1 MKWPERLGIAVAVL
15 LAAGAAFVVGRRSL
29 DGGSRTPDGGSNDLG
44 PGAFDVPEARER
56 AGLAVP
62 PPERPFV
69 PPPPEAD
76 GVPTVQDAA
85 QARALGRHVPGVVRC
100 RDGLPLPS
108 GGVLSLHVDGQQAS
122 STDVVDGAFDVWIAS
137 DGPYDVRLS
146 FGPDVVTARGQ
157 ALAADGSLAVVLPAR
172 SERTVQVRDDD
183 GHAVAGASVRCMT
196 ALESESSSSRE
207 ERPTPADLRALDAF
221 RVEDVAALDAS
232 GRARVVTDAAGRARL
247 PRTWSGWY
255 VVVEAPGFARR
266 HAFVRGDDAE
276 VRLAPGGD
284 VEVTVVDPSNRR
296 ASVRFT
302 ADGADFDAAV
312 VVPGAD
318 GRAVS
323 PRFAQGP
330 VDVELRSLDGG
341 PPIATTTV
349 TVVPG
354 RTVPVTLRPPPPT
367 PIVRT
372 AAVDVEGTVRIPA
385 AWGLAFPD
393 ATWMLRL
400 EPRSRAP
407 GREAR
412 SALLPRGPGDAVAF
426 DFRAIE
432 AGPYTA
438 HVDPVGWSQ
447 DVEVAPDASVLRL
460 SVPAPVVV
468 RIDAVDDDSGADVAI
483 GDTWLSYAF
492 AWFEPWRGPRS
503 ASPRQLWLP
512 STRAPLI
519 VHAKG
524 YAPAVVDIGPF
535 DEGTPS
541 ATVVV
546 RLRRAATLEIVAR
559 VDGREARLAELEL
572 RWGATAD
579 AQPFWARARLDAA
592 LQFDALPIGT
602 GWVSVAAARV
612 GGEFLSL
619 APSAPRRINLRPG
632 ETTTLEVD
640 LTTRP

>member
-15 LAAGAAFVVGRRSL
+15 LAAGAAFVVGRPSL
-29 DGGSRTPDGGSNDLG
+29 RGGVGSDVGSRDRGPD
-44 PGAFDVPEARER
+44 AFDVSVARKR

-69 PPPPEAD
+69 PPLPEAD
-76 GVPTVQDAA
+76 GIPTVQDAA
-85 QARALGRHVPGVVRC
+85 QARALGRHVTGVVRC
-100 RDGLPLPS
+100 GDGLPLPS
-108 GGVLSLHVDGQQAS
+108 GGVVSLHVDGHQAS

-137 DGPYDVRLS
+137 DGPYDVRLA
-146 FGPDVVTARGQ
+146 FGQEVVTARGQ
-157 ALAADGSLAVVLPAR
+157 ALTADGSLSVVLPPR
-172 SERTVQVRDDD
+172 RERTVQVRDDD

-247 PRTWSGWY
+247 PPTWSGWY

-276 VRLAPGGD
+276 VRLVPGGD

-302 ADGADFDAAV
+302 ADGADFDAAI

-318 GRAVS
+318 GRVVS

-330 VDVELRSLDGG
+330 VEVELRSLDGG

-349 TVVPG
+349 TAVPG

-367 PIVRT
+367 PVVLGPP
-372 AAVDVEGTVRIPA
+372 VDVEGTVRIPA
-385 AWGLAFPD
+385 AWAPAFPD

-412 SALLPRGPGDAVAF
+412 SALLPRGPGDPVAF

-468 RIDAVDDDSGADVAI
+468 RIDAIDDGSGADVAI
-483 GDTWLSYAF
+483 GGGDAYAF
-492 AWFEPWRGPRS
+492 ASFEPWRGPRS

-524 YAPAVVDIGPF
+524 YAPAVVHVGPF

-541 ATVVV
+541 ASVVV
-546 RLRRAATLEIVAR
+546 RLRRAATLVIVTR
-559 VDGREARLAELEL
+559 VDGREAPLAELEL

-579 AQPFWARARLDAA
+579 AQPFRARARLDAA

-619 APSAPRRINLRPG
+619 APSAPRRIDLRPG
-632 ETTTLEVD
+632 ETTTLGID

>member
-15 LAAGAAFVVGRRSL
+15 LAAGAAFVVGRPSL
-29 DGGSRTPDGGSNDLG
+29 RGGVGSDVGSRDLG
-44 PGAFDVPEARER
+44 PDAFDVSVARKR

-69 PPPPEAD
+69 PPLPEAD
-76 GVPTVQDAA
+76 GIPTVQDAA
-85 QARALGRHVPGVVRC
+85 QARALGRHVSGVVRC
-100 RDGLPLPS
+100 GDGLPLPS
-108 GGVLSLHVDGQQAS
+108 GGVVSLHVDGHQAS

-137 DGPYDVRLS
+137 DGPYDVRLA
-146 FGPDVVTARGQ
+146 FGQEVVTARGQ
-157 ALAADGSLAVVLPAR
+157 ALTADGSLSVVLPPR
-172 SERTVQVRDDD
+172 RERTVQVRDDD

-196 ALESESSSSRE
+196 ALESESWSSRE

-276 VRLAPGGD
+276 VRLVPGGD

-302 ADGADFDAAV
+302 ADGADFDAAI

-330 VDVELRSLDGG
+330 VEVELRSLDGG

-349 TVVPG
+349 PVVPG

-367 PIVRT
+367 PVVLGPP
-372 AAVDVEGTVRIPA
+372 VDVEGTVRIPA
-385 AWGLAFPD
+385 AWAPAFPD

-412 SALLPRGPGDAVAF
+412 SALLPRGPGDPVAF

-468 RIDAVDDDSGADVAI
+468 RIDAIDDGSGADVAI
-483 GDTWLSYAF
+483 GGGDAYAF

-524 YAPAVVDIGPF
+524 YAPAVIDIGPF

-579 AQPFWARARLDAA
+579 AQPFWARARLNAA

-619 APSAPRRINLRPG
+619 APTAPRRIDLRPG
-632 ETTTLEVD
+632 ETTTLGID

>member
-1 MKWPERLGIAVAVL
+1 MKWPEASIASL
-15 LAAGAAFVVGRRSL
+15 PTAAGAAFVVGRRSL
-29 DGGSRTPDGGSNDLG
+29 VGE
-44 PGAFDVPEARER
+44 PGAGRRQPRPRPGRFDLPEARER

-85 QARALGRHVPGVVRC
+85 QAKALGRHVTGIIRC
-100 RDGLPLPS
+100 EDGLPLPS
-108 GGVLSLHVDGQQAS
+108 GGVLSLHVAGQQAS

-137 DGPYDVRLS
+137 DGPYDVRYS
-146 FGPDVVTARGQ
+146 FGTEVVTARWQ
-157 ALAADGSLAVVLPAR
+157 SLAADGSLAVVLPPR
-172 SERTVQVRDDD
+172 RERTLEVRDDD
-183 GHAVAGASVRCMT
+183 GHAVAGASVRCVT
-196 ALESESSSSRE
+196 ALESEWGSAGE
-207 ERPTPADLRALDAF
+207 ERPTPADLQALDAF

-232 GRARVVTDAAGRARL
+232 GLARVVTDAAGRARL

-255 VVVEAPGFARR
+255 VVIEAPGFARR

-276 VRLAPGGD
+276 VRLVPGGD
-284 VEVTVVDPSNRR
+284 VEVTVIDPSNRR

-318 GRAVS
+318 GRALS

-330 VDVELRSLDGG
+330 VEVELLALDGG

-354 RTVPVTLRPPPPT
+354 RTVPVTSRRCPRRRSYWPPVDAEGRHPRGVGTRP
-367 PIVRT
+367 RR
-372 AAVDVEGTVRIPA
+372 DV
-385 AWGLAFPD
+385 
-393 ATWMLRL
+393 MLRL

-407 GREAR
+407 GREAVR
-412 SALLPRGPGDAVAF
+412 
-426 DFRAIE
+426 
-432 AGPYTA
+432 
-438 HVDPVGWSQ
+438 
-447 DVEVAPDASVLRL
+447 VAPPRSRRPCRSTSARSRPVRSRRTSIPSGVAGGRGRTRCVRACLRCRRRGR
-460 SVPAPVVV
+460 A
-468 RIDAVDDDSGADVAI
+468 IDAVDDDSGADVAI
-483 GDTWLSYAF
+483 GGGDAYAF

-512 STRAPLI
+512 STRAPVI
-519 VHAKG
+519 VHVKG

-535 DEGTPS
+535 EEGTPS
-541 ATVVV
+541 AKVVV
-546 RLRRAATLEIVAR
+546 RLHRAATLEIVAR
-559 VDGREARLAELEL
+559 VDGRAAQLTDMEL

-579 AQPFWARARLDAA
+579 ARPFRVRARVAA
-592 LQFDALPIGT
+592 VLQFDALPIGT
-602 GWVSVAAARV
+602 GWVSVASGRV
-612 GGEFLSL
+612 GGNLANF
-619 APSAPRRINLRPG
+619 APSAPRRVELRPG

>member
-1 MKWPERLGIAVAVL
+1 MSARA
-15 LAAGAAFVVGRRSL
+15 
-29 DGGSRTPDGGSNDLG
+29 SR
-44 PGAFDVPEARER
+44 
-56 AGLAVP
+56 VP

-76 GVPTVQDAA
+76 GIPTVQDAA
-85 QARALGRHVPGVVRC
+85 QAKALGRHVTGIIRC
-100 RDGLPLPS
+100 EDGLPLPS
-108 GGVLSLHVDGQQAS
+108 GGVLSLHVAGQQAS

-137 DGPYDVRLS
+137 DGPYDVRCS
-146 FGPDVVTARGQ
+146 FGTEVVTARWQ
-157 ALAADGSLAVVLPAR
+157 SLAADGSLAVVLPPR
-172 SERTVQVRDDD
+172 RERTLEVRDDD
-183 GHAVAGASVRCMT
+183 GHAVAGASVRCVT
-196 ALESESSSSRE
+196 ALESEWGSAGE
-207 ERPTPADLRALDAF
+207 ERPTPADLQALDAF

-232 GRARVVTDAAGRARL
+232 GLARVVTDAAGRARL

-255 VVVEAPGFARR
+255 VVIEAPGFARR

-276 VRLAPGGD
+276 VRLVPGGD
-284 VEVTVVDPSNRR
+284 VEVTVIDPSNRR

-318 GRAVS
+318 GRALS

-330 VDVELRSLDGG
+330 VEVELLALDGG

-354 RTVPVTLRPPPPT
+354 RTVPVTLRPLPPT
-367 PIVRT
+367 PVVLGPP
-372 AAVDVEGTVRIPA
+372 VDVEGTVRIPA
-385 AWGLAFPD
+385 AWGPAFPD

-412 SALLPRGPGDAVAF
+412 SALLPRGPGDPVAF

-447 DVEVAPDASVLRL
+447 EVEVAPDASVLRL

-483 GDTWLSYAF
+483 GGGDAYAF

-512 STRAPLI
+512 STRAPVI
-519 VHAKG
+519 VHVKG

-535 DEGTPS
+535 EEGTPS
-541 ATVVV
+541 AKVVV
-546 RLRRAATLEIVAR
+546 RLHRAATLEIVAR
-559 VDGREARLAELEL
+559 VDGRAAQLTDMEL

-579 AQPFWARARLDAA
+579 ARPFRVRARVAA
-592 LQFDALPIGT
+592 VLQFDALPIGT
-602 GWVSVAAARV
+602 GWVSVASGRV
-612 GGEFLSL
+612 GGNLANF
-619 APSAPRRINLRPG
+619 APSAPRRVELRPG